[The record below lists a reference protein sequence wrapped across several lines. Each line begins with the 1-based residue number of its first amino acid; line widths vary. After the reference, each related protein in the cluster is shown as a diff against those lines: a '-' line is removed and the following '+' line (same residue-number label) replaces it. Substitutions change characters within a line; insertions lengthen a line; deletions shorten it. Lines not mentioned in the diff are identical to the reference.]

1 MIDNAIIKQTE
12 QPSREFNKKN
22 DIFCK
27 FMDRNIFM
35 ILQIASYKMMLL
47 LTRQGYHQMFQ
58 KILIVA
64 L

>member
-1 MIDNAIIKQTE
+1 MMDNAIHKQTE
-12 QPSREFNKKN
+12 QSSWEFNKKN
-22 DIFCK
+22 DILRK
-27 FMDRNIFM
+27 FMDSNIFK
-35 ILQIASYKMMLL
+35 ILQIASYKMILL

>member
-1 MIDNAIIKQTE
+1 MMDNAIIKQTK

-22 DIFCK
+22 DILCK
-27 FMDRNIFM
+27 FMDSNIFM
-35 ILQIASYKMMLL
+35 ILQIASYKMMSL

-58 KILIVA
+58 KILIVV